1 MSRGL
6 DGNVAG
12 DATEVARFGVI
23 EPARVGRRASR
34 EIVQFGGGGVDI
46 NVAGAEVSWVELS
59 VPRVCR

>member
-1 MSRGL
+1 M

-12 DATEVARFGVI
+12 DATAVARFGVI
-23 EPARVGRRASR
+23 EPARIGRRASR
-34 EIVQFGGGGVDI
+34 EIVQFGGGVDI